1 MNIYLLIVVIVFAFG
16 STIAL
21 WFRVYN
27 LNRTQGLFSFWVCFP
42 MLPLLA
48 WTHKE
53 KCRAHLLIWLVSM
66 LAIALSI
73 VLMNY

>member
-1 MNIYLLIVVIVFAFG
+1 MNIYLLIIVIFFALG

-27 LNRTQGLFSFWVCFP
+27 LNRSQGLFAFWVCFP

-53 KCRAHLLIWLVSM
+53 KCRTHLILWFVSM
-66 LAIALSI
+66 LALTLSI
-73 VLMNY
+73 VWMNY

>member
-1 MNIYLLIVVIVFAFG
+1 MNIYLLIIVIILAFG

-27 LNRTQGLFSFWVCFP
+27 LNRSQGLFAFWVCFP

-53 KCRAHLLIWLVSM
+53 KCRVHLIIWLASMVITGVS
-66 LAIALSI
+66 IAWIS
-73 VLMNY
+73 Y